1 MIKKE
6 IKELLYELSPS
17 GYIVSLDL
25 ETTGI
30 DKSKD
35 KIIEIGAVKYDIKN
49 GSKEYFSQL
58 INPVVQISEF
68 IEDLTGISNSD
79 VENMPII
86 DEVKNEFEEFYCD
99 YENNQHLIIA
109 HNANFD
115 IGFLK
120 SNGFNFNNNIF
131 DTYDLAYTLI
141 DKGDY
146 NLESLAS
153 FFNIDVILGIV
164 FLIESIKL
172 YNTDDILQGK
182 KTFKFSILYL
192 FLLFLF
198 LLFDQ
203 YFWLII

>member
-1 MIKKE
+1 MIKKD
-6 IKELLYELSPS
+6 IKELLYKLSPT

-30 DKSKD
+30 DKAKD
-35 KIIEIGAVKYDIKN
+35 KIIEIGAVKYDIEN
-49 GSKEYFSQL
+49 ETKEYFSQL

-86 DEVKNEFEEFYCD
+86 DEVKNEFEEFYRD
-99 YENNQHLIIA
+99 YQNNQHLIIA

-120 SNGFNFNNNIF
+120 SNGFNFKNNIF
-131 DTYDLAYTLI
+131 DTYDLSYTLI

-153 FFNIDVILGIV
+153 FFNINVEN
-164 FLIESIKL
+164 FHRAK
-172 YNTDDILQGK
+172 DDSDATLEIFFNLVN
-182 KTFKFSILYL
+182 FF
-192 FLLFLF
+192 
-198 LLFDQ
+198 
-203 YFWLII
+203 